1 MPQVLDIQVE
11 VPDAVSEQNLKI
23 AEAVARQAVII
34 ALQQRGELTIREA
47 AAALNL
53 TYEQY
58 LQVLAEEKVCLSGRQ
73 HTDRPRGLRRDGASA
88 PRLDPQDL
96 H

>member
-58 LQVLAEEKVCLSGRQ
+58 LQVLAEDGLGLSRIEQDQSVLQRLRQ
-73 HTDRPRGLRRDGASA
+73 SLPDHFPPHS
-88 PRLDPQDL
+88 
-96 H
+96 

>member
-1 MPQVLDIQVE
+1 MSKVLDIQVE

-58 LQVLAEEKVCLSGRQ
+58 LQLLAEDGLGLSRFEQDQSVLQRLRQ
-73 HTDRPRGLRRDGASA
+73 SLPNHLPSH
-88 PRLDPQDL
+88 P
-96 H
+96 

>member
-1 MPQVLDIQVE
+1 MSQVLDIQVE

-23 AEAVARQAVII
+23 AKAIARQAVII

-47 AAALNL
+47 AVALSL

-58 LQVLAEEKVCLSGRQ
+58 LQLLAEDGLGISRFEQDPSDLQRVRQ
-73 HTDRPRGLRRDGASA
+73 SLPNHFSS
-88 PRLDPQDL
+88 QQ
-96 H
+96 

>member
-1 MPQVLDIQVE
+1 MPKVLDIQVE
-11 VPDAVSEQNLKI
+11 VPEAISEQGVKI

-47 AAALNL
+47 AAALSL

-58 LQVLAEEKVCLSGRQ
+58 LQLLAEDGLGISRFEQDPSVLQRLRQ
-73 HTDRPRGLRRDGASA
+73 SLPNHFSS
-88 PRLDPQDL
+88 QS
-96 H
+96 

>member
-1 MPQVLDIQVE
+1 MSQVLDIQVE

-34 ALQQRGELTIREA
+34 VLQQRGELTIREA
-47 AAALNL
+47 AAAVNL

-58 LQVLAEEKVCLSGRQ
+58 LQILAEDGLGLSRIEQDQTVLQRLRQ
-73 HTDRPRGLRRDGASA
+73 SLPNHFPSFS
-88 PRLDPQDL
+88 PWP
-96 H
+96 

>member
-34 ALQQRGELTIREA
+34 ALQQRGELTIRED

-58 LQVLAEEKVCLSGRQ
+58 LQILAEDGLGLSRIEQDQSVLQRLRQ
-73 HTDRPRGLRRDGASA
+73 SLPNHFPS
-88 PRLDPQDL
+88 
-96 H
+96 HS

>member
-1 MPQVLDIQVE
+1 MSQVLDIQVE
-11 VPDAVSEQNLKI
+11 VPDAISEQNLKI

-53 TYEQY
+53 TYEEY
-58 LQVLAEEKVCLSGRQ
+58 LQILAENGLGLSRIEQDQSALQRLRQ
-73 HTDRPRGLRRDGASA
+73 SLPNHFPS
-88 PRLDPQDL
+88 
-96 H
+96 HS

>member
-1 MPQVLDIQVE
+1 MSQVLDIQVE

-34 ALQQRGELTIREA
+34 ALQQRGELSIREA

-53 TYEQY
+53 TYEEY
-58 LQVLAEEKVCLSGRQ
+58 LQLLSEDGLGLSRFEQDQSVLQRLRQ
-73 HTDRPRGLRRDGASA
+73 SSPNRFSPN
-88 PRLDPQDL
+88 P
-96 H
+96 

>member
-1 MPQVLDIQVE
+1 MSQVLDIQVE

-34 ALQQRGELTIREA
+34 TLQQRGELSIREA

-58 LQVLAEEKVCLSGRQ
+58 LQILAEDGLGLSRIEQDQSVLQRLRQ
-73 HTDRPRGLRRDGASA
+73 SLPNHFPS
-88 PRLDPQDL
+88 
-96 H
+96 HS

>member
-1 MPQVLDIQVE
+1 MSQVLDIQVE

-34 ALQQRGELTIREA
+34 ALQQRGELSIREA

-53 TYEQY
+53 TYEEY
-58 LQVLAEEKVCLSGRQ
+58 LQLLAEDGLGLSRFEQDPSALQRLRQ
-73 HTDRPRGLRRDGASA
+73 SLPNHFP
-88 PRLDPQDL
+88 PHP
-96 H
+96 

>member
-1 MPQVLDIQVE
+1 MSQVLDIQVE

-23 AEAVARQAVII
+23 AKAIARQAVII

-47 AAALNL
+47 AAALSL

-58 LQVLAEEKVCLSGRQ
+58 LQLLAEDGLGISRFEQDPSDLQRVRQ
-73 HTDRPRGLRRDGASA
+73 SLPNHFSS
-88 PRLDPQDL
+88 QQ
-96 H
+96 

>member
-1 MPQVLDIQVE
+1 MSQVLDIQVE

-34 ALQQRGELTIREA
+34 ALQQRGEMTIREA

-58 LQVLAEEKVCLSGRQ
+58 LQILAEDGLGLSRIEQDQSVLQRLRQ
-73 HTDRPRGLRRDGASA
+73 SLPNHFPSRS
-88 PRLDPQDL
+88 
-96 H
+96 

>member
-1 MPQVLDIQVE
+1 MSQVLDIRVE

-23 AEAVARQAVII
+23 AEAIARQAVII

-47 AAALNL
+47 AAALSL

-58 LQVLAEEKVCLSGRQ
+58 LQLLAEDGLGISRFEQDPSVLQRLRQ
-73 HTDRPRGLRRDGASA
+73 SLPNHFPS
-88 PRLDPQDL
+88 QS
-96 H
+96 

>member
-1 MPQVLDIQVE
+1 MSQVLDIQVE

-34 ALQQRGELTIREA
+34 ALQQRGEMTIREA

-58 LQVLAEEKVCLSGRQ
+58 LQILAEDGLGLSRIEQDQSVLQRLRQ
-73 HTDRPRGLRRDGASA
+73 SLPNHFPSSS
-88 PRLDPQDL
+88 
-96 H
+96 

>member
-58 LQVLAEEKVCLSGRQ
+58 LQVLAEDGLGLSRIEQDQSVLQRLRQ
-73 HTDRPRGLRRDGASA
+73 SLPDHFSS
-88 PRLDPQDL
+88 
-96 H
+96 HS

>member
-1 MPQVLDIQVE
+1 MSQVLDIQVE

-34 ALQQRGELTIREA
+34 ALQQRGEMTIREA
-47 AAALNL
+47 AATLNL

-58 LQVLAEEKVCLSGRQ
+58 LQILAEDGLGLSRIEQDQSVLQRLRQ
-73 HTDRPRGLRRDGASA
+73 SLPNHFPSRS
-88 PRLDPQDL
+88 
-96 H
+96 

>member
-1 MPQVLDIQVE
+1 MSQVLDIQVE

-23 AEAVARQAVII
+23 AEAVARQAVIV

-58 LQVLAEEKVCLSGRQ
+58 LQILAEDGLGLSRIE
-73 HTDRPRGLRRDGASA
+73 
-88 PRLDPQDL
+88 QDESYTG
-96 H
+96 

>member
-1 MPQVLDIQVE
+1 MSQVLDIQVE
-11 VPDAVSEQNLKI
+11 VPDAVSEQNLEI

-34 ALQQRGELTIREA
+34 ALQQRGELTLREA

-58 LQVLAEEKVCLSGRQ
+58 FQLLSEDGLGLSRFEQDPSVLQRLRQ
-73 HTDRPRGLRRDGASA
+73 SLPNHS
-88 PRLDPQDL
+88 
-96 H
+96 

>member
-1 MPQVLDIQVE
+1 MSQVLDIQVE
-11 VPDAVSEQNLKI
+11 VPDAISEQNLKI

-53 TYEQY
+53 PYEQY
-58 LQVLAEEKVCLSGRQ
+58 LKILDEDGLGLSRIEQDQSALQRLRQ
-73 HTDRPRGLRRDGASA
+73 SLPNHFPSNS
-88 PRLDPQDL
+88 
-96 H
+96 

>member
-1 MPQVLDIQVE
+1 MSKVLDIQVE

-58 LQVLAEEKVCLSGRQ
+58 LQLLAEDGLGLSRFEQDPSVLQRLRQ
-73 HTDRPRGLRRDGASA
+73 SLPNHSPSHT
-88 PRLDPQDL
+88 
-96 H
+96 

>member
-34 ALQQRGELTIREA
+34 TLQQRGELSIREA

-58 LQVLAEEKVCLSGRQ
+58 LQILAEDGLGLSRIEQDQSVLQRLRQ
-73 HTDRPRGLRRDGASA
+73 SLPNQFPSHS
-88 PRLDPQDL
+88 
-96 H
+96 

>member
-1 MPQVLDIQVE
+1 MSQVLDIQVE

-34 ALQQRGELTIREA
+34 ALQQRGELSIREA

-53 TYEQY
+53 TYEEY
-58 LQVLAEEKVCLSGRQ
+58 LQLLSEDGLGLSRLEQDESVLQRLRQ
-73 HTDRPRGLRRDGASA
+73 SSPNHFPPHL
-88 PRLDPQDL
+88 
-96 H
+96 

>member
-1 MPQVLDIQVE
+1 MSQVLDIQVE

-34 ALQQRGELTIREA
+34 ALQQRGELSIREA

-53 TYEQY
+53 PYEEY
-58 LQVLAEEKVCLSGRQ
+58 LQLLAQDGLGLSRFEQDQSVLQQLRQ
-73 HTDRPRGLRRDGASA
+73 SSPNHFPS
-88 PRLDPQDL
+88 
-96 H
+96 HS